1 MRDKGISD
9 AGQGFDRR
17 ALEYQI
23 GAGQGNRLGGHGEAA
38 NLIRSFWNV
47 NQRGACRD
55 QVLVWPSPIK
65 EPS

>member
-1 MRDKGISD
+1 MRDKDISD

-38 NLIRSFWNV
+38 NLIPGFW
-47 NQRGACRD
+47 
-55 QVLVWPSPIK
+55 P
-65 EPS
+65 